1 MTNATPPTRAAPA
14 IKDSI
19 NDNLPTSSPSPK
31 TTLIGLACIV
41 GFIAVVTFVVI
52 YYQSTLS

>member
-1 MTNATPPTRAAPA
+1 MTNATPPPRAAPA
-14 IKDSI
+14 AKDSI